1 MMKSGSVSKL
11 LKDLKIAVFFKA
23 MCFRVSNQKHNTHK
37 DGGRPELWTRLHRS
51 RGLLEG
57 LLRRDFVLRKG
68 TDLVLISQ
76 KCVCFLSWLLA
87 KKDTKLFIRLKK
99 KYI

>member
-1 MMKSGSVSKL
+1 
-11 LKDLKIAVFFKA
+11 
-23 MCFRVSNQKHNTHK
+23 MCFRVINPKHNTHK
-37 DGGRPELWTRLHRS
+37 DGGRPELCTWLHHS
-51 RGLLEG
+51 KDLLEG

-87 KKDTKLFIRLKK
+87 KKRHTQKQAIYSLKK
-99 KYI
+99 KN